1 MSMFNTVKGMVT
13 KTAKD
18 AAKVSGDAV
27 EYTKLKFKLAELNDE
42 INKKYELIGKTV
54 YKSTLGE
61 NTDADFIDEICA
73 QITELIAKKDEY
85 TETLDKM
92 SNKKTCSECGEKIP
106 SDCSFCPK
114 CGAKADK

>member
-42 INKKYELIGKTV
+42 ISQKYALIGMTV

-61 NTDADFIDEICA
+61 ETDADAIDEVCA
-73 QITELIAKKDEY
+73 QISELIAKKDEY
-85 TETLDKM
+85 KEALDRM

-106 SDCSFCPK
+106 SDSSYCPK
-114 CGAKADK
+114 CGAKAEE

>member
-27 EYTKLKFKLAELNDE
+27 EYTRLKFKIAEINDE
-42 INKKYELIGKTV
+42 INQKYTSIGMMV

-61 NTDADFIDEICA
+61 DTEADSIDEICA
-73 QITELIAKKDEY
+73 QITELIEKKEEY
-85 TETLDKM
+85 TEALGRM
-92 SNKKTCSECGEKIP
+92 SNKKTCNACGEKIP
-106 SDCSFCPK
+106 ADSAYCPK
-114 CGAKADK
+114 CGVKTDE